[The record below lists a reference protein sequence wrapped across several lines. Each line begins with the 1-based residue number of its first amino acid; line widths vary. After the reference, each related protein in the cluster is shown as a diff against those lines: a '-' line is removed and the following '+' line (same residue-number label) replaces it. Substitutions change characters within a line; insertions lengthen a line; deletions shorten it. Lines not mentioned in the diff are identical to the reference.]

1 MSYSVTQDDILSV
14 TADAAVLCVENA
26 MVITDAP
33 VCLRLAEAG
42 GDTLRR
48 ALDSRKQFLPVG
60 SAAVLPG
67 KLILPFTHTLITA
80 APRWENTRGNEILI
94 LHRCYHSCFRLAEE
108 LGCRTLVMPFLSTF
122 YYGFPQEDAIHI
134 AFVEAGKT
142 PLSVTFVADSPALYT
157 LSQKP
162 YRKPEIASY
171 IGYYRDHAIFELE
184 NGRFARVDLRPEITD
199 VTLVPYFEP
208 CFRVGNNP
216 LQEPLPETEIQRLM
230 AVYQESEW

>member
-42 GDTLRR
+42 GVPLRR

-60 SAAVLPG
+60 SAAILPG
-67 KLILPFTHTLITA
+67 PVIPPFTHALITA

-94 LHRCYHSCFRLAEE
+94 LHRCYQSCFQLAEE

-134 AFVEAGKT
+134 AFIEAGKT

-216 LQEPLPETEIQRLM
+216 LQEPLPDTEIQRLM
-230 AVYQESEW
+230 AIYRESEW